1 MNELEDKLNA
11 LLSDPDGMAQVME
24 LAQKLS
30 GKHDGDEAS
39 APNRTESERGD
50 DLSSLLGALGGG
62 LDGDTLRR
70 LLPVVQQATRR
81 ESGEAAALL
90 YALRPF
96 LREERRDKVERAVQL
111 ARMLSLGKTFLN
123 AKEEPRDV

>member
-30 GKHDGDEAS
+30 GKHDGDD
-39 APNRTESERGD
+39 APPEQTPHGGE
-50 DLSSLLGALGGG
+50 LSSLLDALGGG
-62 LDGDTLRR
+62 LDGETLRR

-96 LREERRDKVERAVQL
+96 LREERREKVERAVQL
-111 ARMLSLGKTFLN
+111 AHLLSLGKTFLA
-123 AKEEPRDV
+123 AKEEPRNV

>member
-30 GKHDGDEAS
+30 GKHDGDEA
-39 APNRTESERGD
+39 PKQTESERGD

-123 AKEEPRDV
+123 AKEAPRDV

>member
-30 GKHDGDEAS
+30 GKHDGDD
-39 APNRTESERGD
+39 APPEQTPHGGE
-50 DLSSLLGALGGG
+50 LSSLLDALGGG
-62 LDGDTLRR
+62 LDGETLRR

-96 LREERRDKVERAVQL
+96 LREERREKVERAVQL
-111 ARMLSLGKTFLN
+111 ARLLSLGKTFLA